1 MKERSSEVITAKM
14 AEMISMA
21 MSKGK
26 GVAEPEIEA
35 PSSPRGFSGNN
46 TKKKS

>member
-1 MKERSSEVITAKM
+1 MKEKTEVITAKM

-35 PSSPRGFSGNN
+35 PSSGVFGKKYS
-46 TKKKS
+46 KKS